1 MQANAVNV
9 CYLEKQVVPWC
20 TTIVGAK
27 FPRWILMEWVVKL
40 LIKHAQYPGCP
51 IKGISK
57 AGASLVIFN

>member
-20 TTIVGAK
+20 TTTVGAK
-27 FPRWILMEWVVKL
+27 FQRWILMEWVVKL
-40 LIKHAQYPGCP
+40 LIKHAKYPGCP